1 MRPKEK
7 KRYSG
12 DMYQRIVTG
21 VVCGRIRPGERLGE
35 NSLSTRF
42 GSPRGAVREAL
53 TRLEQD
59 GLVVRKDNVGTYV
72 REIEDDELL
81 EIYDVRI
88 AIEPLVA
95 ARVVKIAS
103 KAELDELEEIAK
115 QIDRISS
122 VEMNRDA
129 LDNAFHQRLAEIS
142 GLKHIPHLMRIGNL
156 HARCS
161 ALQQKMVISQ
171 AQLTRPISQPD
182 HRQIVEALRSGDPD
196 TAASTV
202 AEHLRSA
209 RKNAVAEIE
218 RIRSVMASLEGGG

>member
-1 MRPKEK
+1 MRPKGK
-7 KRYSG
+7 KRNSG

-35 NSLSTRF
+35 NSLSARF
-42 GSPRGAVREAL
+42 GGPRGAVREAL

-59 GLVVRKDNVGTYV
+59 GLVVRKDNIGTYV

-95 ARVVKIAS
+95 ARAAEIAS
-103 KAELDELEEIAK
+103 KKDLEELEETAK
-115 QIDRISS
+115 QIDLVSS
-122 VEMNRDA
+122 PETNRDS
-129 LDNAFHQRLAEIS
+129 LDDAFHQKLAGIS

-156 HARCS
+156 HSRCS
-161 ALQQKMVISQ
+161 ALQQKMVYSQ
-171 AQLTRPISQPD
+171 AQLTRPISRPD
-182 HRQIVEALRSGDPD
+182 HRDIVKALRSGDPEK
-196 TAASTV
+196 AASTV

-218 RIRSVMASLEGGG
+218 RVRSVMTALEGG

>member
-1 MRPKEK
+1 MQSK
-7 KRYSG
+7 KRNYG

-35 NSLSTRF
+35 NSLSARF
-42 GSPRGAVREAL
+42 GGPRGAVREAL

-59 GLVVRKDNVGTYV
+59 GLVVRKDNVGTFI

-103 KAELDELEEIAK
+103 KADLDELEEIAK
-115 QIDRISS
+115 QIDLVSS
-122 VEMNRDA
+122 PKMDRDA
-129 LDNAFHQRLAEIS
+129 LDNAFHQKLAAIS
-142 GLKHIPHLMRIGNL
+142 GMKHIPHLMRIGNL

-161 ALQQKMVISQ
+161 ALQQKMVLSQ
-171 AQLTRPISQPD
+171 AQLTRPISRPD
-182 HRQIVEALRSGDPD
+182 HRDIVKALRTGDSEK
-196 TAASTV
+196 AASTV

-218 RIRSVMASLEGGG
+218 RIRSVMAALEGG